1 MMTKK
6 QLLQALSI
14 VDEDASIYALFKGRY
29 ANDYEAQIVGVKITF
44 KENVVETILLINELE
59 SSEISKAA

>member
-1 MMTKK
+1 MTKK

-14 VDEDASIYALFKGRY
+14 VDDDTNISAVFNGRY

-44 KENVVETILLINELE
+44 KENAVETILLINEVE